1 MEPPSS
7 PASVRA
13 CHDALTAAA
22 AQHAAPCVSA
32 RPLLDGHESLS
43 GAGLRLSAEAN
54 NEGVR
59 SGVR

>member
-13 CHDALTAAA
+13 CHLTAAA

-43 GAGLRLSAEAN
+43 EAGPHLLAEAN